1 MERFSQKENVV
12 RRPAAASR
20 LELDKRDPVGI
31 ILAAGKRVELL
42 PDGAGCG
49 VAHIVMQVFKPRGN
63 HGRTFVVQNL
73 DMIAVQGEN
82 LLQKLHV
89 GGENVGRENGEIAL
103 HLFGEINCH
112 GVTPFV

>member
-1 MERFSQKENVV
+1 
-12 RRPAAASR
+12 
-20 LELDKRDPVGI
+20 
-31 ILAAGKRVELL
+31 
-42 PDGAGCG
+42 
-49 VAHIVMQVFKPRGN
+49 MQVFKPRGN

-112 GVTPFV
+112 GVTLFV